1 MEAVIKNSFS
11 ISEAEYQVMKLIW
24 DKAPVSTKE
33 VTEILTVESSWKPK
47 TIQTLLSR
55 LVKKGAIGYK
65 KEGRVFVYTPLIK
78 EEDYVEQESSSFLN
92 KFYDGALNS
101 MVVNFLEQDKL
112 TENDINELKK
122 ILDMEKDKTGK

>member
-1 MEAVIKNSFS
+1 MKNSFS

-112 TENDINELKK
+112 TENDIDELKK
-122 ILDMEKDKTGK
+122 ILDMGKNKKGK

>member
-1 MEAVIKNSFS
+1 MKNSFS

-65 KEGRVFVYTPLIK
+65 KEGRAFVYTPLIK

-101 MVVNFLEQDKL
+101 MVVNFLEQDNL

-122 ILDMEKDKTGK
+122 ILDMEKDKKGK

>member
-1 MEAVIKNSFS
+1 MKNSFS

-33 VTEILTVESSWKPK
+33 VTEILADESSWKPK

-55 LVKKGAIGYK
+55 LGKKGAIGYK

-112 TENDINELKK
+112 TENDIDELKK
-122 ILDMEKDKTGK
+122 ILDIGKNKKGK

>member
-1 MEAVIKNSFS
+1 MKHSFS

-122 ILDMEKDKTGK
+122 ILDMEKDKKGK

>member
-1 MEAVIKNSFS
+1 MKNSFS

-24 DKAPVSTKE
+24 DKASVSTKE

-122 ILDMEKDKTGK
+122 ILDMEKDKKGK

>member
-1 MEAVIKNSFS
+1 MKNSFS

-101 MVVNFLEQDKL
+101 MVVNFLVQDKL

-122 ILDMEKDKTGK
+122 ILDMEKDKKGK

>member
-1 MEAVIKNSFS
+1 MKNSFS

-122 ILDMEKDKTGK
+122 ILDMEKNKKGK

>member
-1 MEAVIKNSFS
+1 MKNSFS

-24 DKAPVSTKE
+24 DRAPVSTKE
-33 VTEILTVESSWKPK
+33 VTEILADESSWKPK

-65 KEGRVFVYTPLIK
+65 KEGRVFAYTPLIK

-112 TENDINELKK
+112 TENDIDELKK
-122 ILDMEKDKTGK
+122 ILDTGKNKKGK

>member
-1 MEAVIKNSFS
+1 MKNSFS

-92 KFYDGALNS
+92 KFYDGALDS

-122 ILDMEKDKTGK
+122 ILDMEKDKKGK

>member
-1 MEAVIKNSFS
+1 MKNSFS

-65 KEGRVFVYTPLIK
+65 KEGRVFMYTPLIK

-122 ILDMEKDKTGK
+122 ILDMEKDKKGK

>member
-1 MEAVIKNSFS
+1 MKNSFS

-33 VTEILTVESSWKPK
+33 VTEILADESSWKPK

-55 LVKKGAIGYK
+55 LVKKGVIGYK

-101 MVVNFLEQDKL
+101 MVINFLEQDKL
-112 TENDINELKK
+112 TENDIDELKK
-122 ILDMEKDKTGK
+122 ILDTGKNKKGK

>member
-1 MEAVIKNSFS
+1 MKNSFS

-55 LVKKGAIGYK
+55 LEKKGAIGYK

-122 ILDMEKDKTGK
+122 ILDMEKDKKGK

>member
-1 MEAVIKNSFS
+1 MKSSFS

-33 VTEILTVESSWKPK
+33 VTEILTEKTSWKPK

-55 LVKKGAIGYK
+55 LVKKGVIGFEK
-65 KEGRVFVYTPLIK
+65 VGRVFVYTPLIK
-78 EEDYVEQESSSFLN
+78 EEDYVEQESSSFLD
-92 KFYDGALNS
+92 KFYEGALNS

-112 TENDINELKK
+112 TESDIDELKK
-122 ILDMEKDKTGK
+122 ILDERKEKKGK

>member
-1 MEAVIKNSFS
+1 MKNSFS

-112 TENDINELKK
+112 MENDINELKK
-122 ILDMEKDKTGK
+122 ILDMEKDKKGK

>member
-1 MEAVIKNSFS
+1 
-11 ISEAEYQVMKLIW
+11 MKLIRTE
-24 DKAPVSTKE
+24 APVSTKE
-33 VTEILTVESSWKPK
+33 VTEKLTEESSWKPK
-47 TIQTLLSR
+47 TIQTLLAR
-55 LVKKGAIGYK
+55 LVKKGVIGYK

-112 TENDINELKK
+112 TEDDISELKK
-122 ILDMEKDKTGK
+122 ILDEGKAKKGK

>member
-1 MEAVIKNSFS
+1 MKNSFS

-24 DKAPVSTKE
+24 DRAPVSTKE
-33 VTEILTVESSWKPK
+33 VTEILADESSWKPK

-112 TENDINELKK
+112 TENDIDELKK
-122 ILDMEKDKTGK
+122 ILDMGKNKKGK

>member
-1 MEAVIKNSFS
+1 MKNSFP

-24 DKAPVSTKE
+24 AKVPVSTKE
-33 VTEILTVESSWKPK
+33 VTEILIKESQWKPK

-55 LVKKGAIGYK
+55 LVKKGVIGYE

-122 ILDMEKDKTGK
+122 ILDMEKDKKGK

>member
-1 MEAVIKNSFS
+1 MKNSFS

-24 DKAPVSTKE
+24 DKALVSTKE

-122 ILDMEKDKTGK
+122 ILDMEKDKKGK

>member
-1 MEAVIKNSFS
+1 MKNSFF

-24 DKAPVSTKE
+24 DRAPVSTKE
-33 VTEILTVESSWKPK
+33 VTEILADESSWKPK

-92 KFYDGALNS
+92 KFYDDALNS

-122 ILDMEKDKTGK
+122 ILDMEKDKKGK

>member
-1 MEAVIKNSFS
+1 M
-11 ISEAEYQVMKLIW
+11 
-24 DKAPVSTKE
+24 
-33 VTEILTVESSWKPK
+33 
-47 TIQTLLSR
+47 
-55 LVKKGAIGYK
+55 
-65 KEGRVFVYTPLIK
+65 YTPLIK

-122 ILDMEKDKTGK
+122 ILDMEKDKKGK

>member
-1 MEAVIKNSFS
+1 MKNSFS

-55 LVKKGAIGYK
+55 LIKKGAIGYK

-122 ILDMEKDKTGK
+122 ILDMEKDKKGK

>member
-1 MEAVIKNSFS
+1 MKNSFS

-24 DKAPVSTKE
+24 DRDPVSTKE
-33 VTEILTVESSWKPK
+33 VTEILADESSWKPK

-112 TENDINELKK
+112 TENDIDELKK
-122 ILDMEKDKTGK
+122 ILDMGKNKKGK

>member
-1 MEAVIKNSFS
+1 MKNSFS

-24 DKAPVSTKE
+24 DKAPVSSKE

-65 KEGRVFVYTPLIK
+65 KEGIVFVYTPLIK

-122 ILDMEKDKTGK
+122 ILDMEKDKKGK

>member
-1 MEAVIKNSFS
+1 MKNSFS

-78 EEDYVEQESSSFLN
+78 EEDYVEQENSSFLN

-122 ILDMEKDKTGK
+122 ILDMEKDKKGK

>member
-1 MEAVIKNSFS
+1 MKNSFS

-122 ILDMEKDKTGK
+122 ILDMEKDKKGK

>member
-1 MEAVIKNSFS
+1 MKNSYP
-11 ISEAEYQVMKLIW
+11 ISEAESQVMKLIW
-24 DKAPVSTKE
+24 AKAPVSTKE
-33 VTEILTVESSWKPK
+33 VTEILIKESQWKPK

-55 LVKKGAIGYK
+55 LVKKGVIGYE

-112 TENDINELKK
+112 TENDIDELKK
-122 ILDMEKDKTGK
+122 ILDEGIAKKGK

>member
-1 MEAVIKNSFS
+1 MKNSFS

-47 TIQTLLSR
+47 TTQTLLSR

-122 ILDMEKDKTGK
+122 ILDMEKDKKGK

>member
-1 MEAVIKNSFS
+1 MKNSFS

-55 LVKKGAIGYK
+55 LVIKGAIGYK

-101 MVVNFLEQDKL
+101 LVVNFLEQDKL

-122 ILDMEKDKTGK
+122 ILDMEKDKKGK

>member
-1 MEAVIKNSFS
+1 MKSSFS

-33 VTEILTVESSWKPK
+33 VTEILTEKTSWKPK

-55 LVKKGAIGYK
+55 LVKKGVIGFEK
-65 KEGRVFVYTPLIK
+65 VGRVFVYTPLIK
-78 EEDYVEQESSSFLN
+78 EEDYVEQESSSFLD
-92 KFYDGALNS
+92 KFYEGALNS

-112 TENDINELKK
+112 TESDIDELKK
-122 ILDMEKDKTGK
+122 ILDERKEKKGT

>member
-1 MEAVIKNSFS
+1 MRNSFS

-33 VTEILTVESSWKPK
+33 VTEILADESSWKPK

-55 LVKKGAIGYK
+55 LVKKGVIGYK

-101 MVVNFLEQDKL
+101 MVINFLEQDKL
-112 TENDINELKK
+112 TENDIDELKK
-122 ILDMEKDKTGK
+122 ILDTGKNKKGK

>member
-1 MEAVIKNSFS
+1 MKNSFS

-101 MVVNFLEQDKL
+101 MVVNFSEQDKL
-112 TENDINELKK
+112 TENDIDELKK
-122 ILDMEKDKTGK
+122 ILDEGIAKKGK

>member
-1 MEAVIKNSFS
+1 MKNSFS

-24 DKAPVSTKE
+24 DRAPVSTKE
-33 VTEILTVESSWKPK
+33 VTEILADESSWKPK

-55 LVKKGAIGYK
+55 LVKKGATGYK

-112 TENDINELKK
+112 TENDINELNK
-122 ILDMEKDKTGK
+122 ILDMEKDKKGK

>member
-1 MEAVIKNSFS
+1 MKNSFS

-92 KFYDGALNS
+92 KFYDGAMNS

-122 ILDMEKDKTGK
+122 ILDMEKDKKGK

>member
-1 MEAVIKNSFS
+1 MKDSFS

-24 DKAPVSTKE
+24 EEAPVSTKV
-33 VTEILTVESSWKPK
+33 VTERLTEETSWKPK

-55 LVKKGAIGYK
+55 LVKKGVIGYE

-112 TENDINELKK
+112 TEDDIDELKK
-122 ILDMEKDKTGK
+122 ILDKGKAGKGK

>member
-1 MEAVIKNSFS
+1 M
-11 ISEAEYQVMKLIW
+11 
-24 DKAPVSTKE
+24 
-33 VTEILTVESSWKPK
+33 
-47 TIQTLLSR
+47 
-55 LVKKGAIGYK
+55 
-65 KEGRVFVYTPLIK
+65 YTPLIK

-122 ILDMEKDKTGK
+122 ILDMEKDKKVK